1 MKKSY
6 PTWLFVS
13 LSLVTWYITVVYFHL
28 HERLPLPRTG
38 DVWESIMQAVITLM
52 MAISLAY
59 IALEVYR
66 YARKYYILYKTKKDP
81 LKP

>member
-1 MKKSY
+1 
-6 PTWLFVS
+6 
-13 LSLVTWYITVVYFHL
+13 
-28 HERLPLPRTG
+28 
-38 DVWESIMQAVITLM
+38 MQAVITLM

-81 LKP
+81 LKPWACSAEGFLLPQIGEMERASPHTYFCDALKVRGKAISQK